1 MKKSI
6 KISAIVIAM
15 MALASCTQ
23 AQRDCLYYGD
33 AVGCGVASLGY

>member
-6 KISAIVIAM
+6 KILAIVIAM

-23 AQRDCLYYGD
+23 AQRDCLNGD